1 MLALEIVPA
10 SLSYIKYLRSLS
22 IKIFK
27 ETLANQVTGD
37 DIQLYLKVN
46 VDSKYL
52 INKALYWI
60 VFCK

>member
-1 MLALEIVPA
+1 MLPLEIVPA
-10 SLSYIKYLRSLS
+10 SLNYIKYLRSLS

-27 ETLANQVTGD
+27 ETLANQLTGD

-52 INKALYWI
+52 INKALCWGVI
-60 VFCK
+60 CK